1 MESEVAG
8 KPRGHTAINF
18 HQSGQR
24 PAARYVS
31 GAGVHEECLDQGRW
45 KASGETLELR
55 EIEIYGPA
63 AGPAGA
69 AKAD

>member
-1 MESEVAG
+1 MAAED
-8 KPRGHTAINF
+8 AINA
-18 HQSGQR
+18 GQ
-24 PAARYVS
+24 
-31 GAGVHEECLDQGRW
+31 GGRW

-63 AGPAGA
+63 AAGPAGA